1 MNDRGQKREKRKQN
15 RLERLAESFGKDCFV
30 CGENDPNCLQ
40 SHHVAGRKFGDDQIT
55 VCLNHH
61 RKLSD
66 WQYEH
71 PPMSRGKQ
79 PSPTECIGRLLQG
92 IADCLELIK
101 VPEIF
106 VELLRRCGT
115 ELIEN
120 EGFLSPAPGEAK
132 P

>member
-1 MNDRGQKREKRKQN
+1 MNDREHKREKRKQN
-15 RLERLAESFGKDCFV
+15 RLERLAESFGKNCFV
-30 CGENDPNCLQ
+30 CGESDPNCLQ
-40 SHHVAGRKFGDDQIT
+40 SHHIAGRKFGDDQIT

-61 RKLSD
+61 QKLSD
-66 WQYEH
+66 WQDEH
-71 PPMSRGKQ
+71 PPTVQSKS
-79 PSPTECIGRLLQG
+79 PSPAECMGRLLLG

-115 ELIEN
+115 VLIEN
-120 EGFLSPAPGEAK
+120 EGFFSPAPGGAK